1 MPSGVVHRIRFVPL
15 ILGREAVERGKA
27 SQGPSRT
34 KPPPTAG
41 GGLFPKC
48 GSLAAGSIRPYA
60 SICIRVPLLAFFGL
74 TLVLAAAP
82 ATSQQHTP
90 EAKAQTIK
98 DMLVALCLA
107 RGSGIIISAKGDLEL
122 RSKIKDILTEN
133 LDAGTK
139 FSKQTWEGII
149 GGISKDMTAVQSEQS
164 TEARKCMEEYGFNL
178 VSKALANP

>member
-1 MPSGVVHRIRFVPL
+1 M
-15 ILGREAVERGKA
+15 
-27 SQGPSRT
+27 
-34 KPPPTAG
+34 
-41 GGLFPKC
+41 
-48 GSLAAGSIRPYA
+48 
-60 SICIRVPLLAFFGL
+60 CIRLPLVAFFGL

-122 RSKIKDILTEN
+122 RSKIKDILTKN
-133 LDAGTK
+133 LGAAGMARTK
-139 FSKQTWEGII
+139 FSKKTWEGII